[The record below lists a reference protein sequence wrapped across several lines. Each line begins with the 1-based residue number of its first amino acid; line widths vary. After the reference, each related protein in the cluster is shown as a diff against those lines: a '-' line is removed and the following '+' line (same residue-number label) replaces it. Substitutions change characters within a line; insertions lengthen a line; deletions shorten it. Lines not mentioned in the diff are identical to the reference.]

1 LSSGLVNSGFV
12 SGAVWRAAER
22 PAAMARPRV
31 LALLLVLLAAGTVPA
46 AAAIRFRDAAARW
59 GLDFRHHNAS
69 TGRRYM
75 VETMVG
81 GVVVFDY
88 DGDGDEDVFFV
99 DGGPLPGYS
108 GGPARS
114 RLFRNE
120 GGGRFIDVTARSG
133 IVVTAYGAGATAG
146 DVDGDG
152 DLDLFVSEMGPDQLF
167 RNEGDGRF
175 TDVTATA
182 GVSDPGWNAGAAFA
196 DVDLDGDLDLYV
208 AGYADFTPATHKD
221 CKDPATGI
229 IGYCKPQA
237 YRGLPDHFYRNGG
250 DGRFTDATAAAGL
263 AGPVLHGLGVGFAD
277 LDGDRW
283 PDLYVA
289 DDLDPN
295 LLFHNRGDGTFEE
308 MGALSGTALSPQAKP
323 EAGMGVDIDDYDG
336 DGRPDVVVTNFDLET
351 YALYRNL
358 GDLLFQDARYVAR
371 LAEPTL
377 LHLGF
382 GVDFADLDQDGDLDL
397 VFANGHVN
405 DVEPQ
410 LRKGA
415 QFAQRNQ
422 VFENRGDGT
431 FREVDDSGMDLLRV
445 HRGLATGDL
454 DGDGDLDVVV
464 LASNDLAEAWEN
476 QSGEPPASRDVVQ
489 RVPVG
494 GDPRNNLGASGGYLL
509 VDLAARGNTFAVGAR
524 VSLQAGGRTQVREVR
539 TGSSYLSQHAM
550 SLHFGLGSSPRA
562 DRLLVRWPDGRTQ
575 ALVDVP
581 AGHRLKLGDGDRP

>member
-1 LSSGLVNSGFV
+1 M
-12 SGAVWRAAER
+12 RARGSLLA
-22 PAAMARPRV
+22 
-31 LALLLVLLAAGTVPA
+31 ALLLVLLAAAPPA
-46 AAAIRFRDAAARW
+46 AASAIRFRDAAARW
-59 GLDFRHHNAS
+59 GLDFRHHNAAS
-69 TGRRYM
+69 GRRYM

-81 GVVVFDY
+81 GLVIFDY

-99 DGGPLPGYS
+99 DGGPLPGYA
-108 GGPARS
+108 GEPARS
-114 RLFRNE
+114 RLLRND
-120 GGGRFIDVTARSG
+120 GGLRFVDVTARAGIAVSG
-133 IVVTAYGAGATAG
+133 YGAGATAG

-152 DLDLFVSEMGPDQLF
+152 DLDLFVSELGPNQLF
-167 RNEGDGRF
+167 RNDGDGRF
-175 TDVTATA
+175 TEVTAAA
-182 GVSDPGWNAGAAFA
+182 GVGDPAWSAGAAFA
-196 DVDLDGDLDLYV
+196 DVDRDGDLDLYV
-208 AGYADFTPATHKD
+208 ADYADFTPAKHKD
-221 CKDPATGI
+221 CREPTSGI
-229 IGYCKPQA
+229 VGYCKPQA

-250 DGRFTDATAAAGL
+250 DGRFVDATAAAGL
-263 AGPVLHGLGVGFAD
+263 AGPALHGLGVGFAD
-277 LDGDRW
+277 LDGDGW

-308 MGALSGTALSPQAKP
+308 VGALSGTALSPQAKA
-323 EAGMGVDIDDYDG
+323 EAGMGVDLDDYDG
-336 DGRPDVVVTNFDLET
+336 DGRLDVVVTNFDLET

-358 GDLLFQDARYVAR
+358 GDLLFSDARYVAH

-377 LHLGF
+377 MYLGF

-431 FREVDDSGMDLLRV
+431 FREVTDSGMDLVRV

-454 DGDGDLDVVV
+454 DGDGDLDLVI

-476 QSGEPPASRDVVQ
+476 QSGEPVASRDVVE

-494 GDPRNNLGASGGYLL
+494 GDPRNNVSTGGRSLL
-509 VDLAARGNTFAVGAR
+509 VDLAGTGNTFGVGAR
-524 VSLQAGGRTQVREVR
+524 VSVQAGGRTQVREVR

-550 SLHFGLGSSPRA
+550 SVHFGLGENVQV
-562 DRLLVRWPDGRTQ
+562 DRLLLRWPDGRQQ
-575 ALVDVP
+575 AIAGVP
-581 AGHRLKLGDGDRP
+581 TGRRLRLGAGDRP